1 MDWDQYLKNLEAS
14 GGRVIGPSTSAQDEA
29 NLQKTRQSLE
39 AAIAPIPDIRPKEGE
54 TSIPGLFGMA
64 AGVIPFVAPQ
74 SRFGAAM
81 LRLGEAG
88 PAVTR
93 PFVPSLAGSAVGTS
107 VGNLVEAG
115 LTGTNPLSSEF
126 GKRLLQ
132 SNIENAAFDVGGN
145 LAFSLGGKLFKVGK
159 DSLKEIGFSKGTFDT
174 EESAARKAAQEWF
187 SSRGATLTRGQL
199 TGNVSDQAIEGAMK
213 YTSGAA
219 SFAEQQ
225 KKVADA
231 LQKGSREVL
240 DTLDTSD
247 AFKAALKQG
256 DPTQM
261 AIGDRFQNAIAVAE
275 TAMKDKYRPVYQQ
288 MEQQGDGLIVDIR
301 NLKSDAQTELDRL
314 AKTKFAG
321 AGAEKRKA
329 LEDILKQDDEIPF
342 SVAHD
347 LRSNLLAGAREAKK
361 EGVAT
366 TALEGSYNKYAQG
379 LRNNMDRIA
388 VLTFGNEEE
397 KALARKLGLFGGI
410 DQPGGL
416 RTGQY
421 LANYQD
427 LETMKNAIG
436 RTKATTANNALL
448 RDYWNAQ
455 DEYANA
461 MKGFYNGTISKAL
474 KDEPSAVG
482 EYLFNIDRPERT
494 RDAFKAI
501 AEAQKYL
508 PKDQAKGLYDELQ
521 YGFLSNAFS
530 TPENIANFGKKMQD
544 PEFKKTVAYLF
555 KDSTKANL
563 IKDITNAAQFG
574 TETFAGTTAL
584 RTQGATAAI
593 GAAQAAGLGGLAYLV
608 LPDTVT
614 NKIDLP
620 SAISTAGVLWLTP
633 KFISRALTSKE
644 GADALAMIAKG
655 QNNPKY
661 FGAMSAKIADQLNKS
676 GVIDSEY
683 ISEIERKIKLPP
695 SNVAPTQAPTGGVSP
710 EGINWD
716 AYIEQAK

>member
-29 NLQKTRQSLE
+29 NLQRTRQSLE

-81 LRLGEAG
+81 LRLGETG

-132 SNIENAAFDVGGN
+132 SNIENAVFDVGGN
-145 LAFSLGGKLFKVGK
+145 LAFSLGGKAFKVGRDALK
-159 DSLKEIGFSKGTFDT
+159 DIGVKRGTFET
-174 EESAARKAAQEWF
+174 EEAAARNAAQAWF

-199 TGNVSDQAIEGAMK
+199 TGNGSEQALEGAMK
-213 YTSGAA
+213 YTSGAEY
-219 SFAEQQ
+219 FAQQQ
-225 KKVADA
+225 KNVAEA

-240 DTLDTSD
+240 DTLEVSD
-247 AFKAALKQG
+247 AFKAALIQG

-261 AIGDRFQNAIAVAE
+261 AVGDRFQNAIAAAQ

-288 MEQQGDGLIVDIR
+288 MEQQGDGLIVNISS
-301 NLKSDAQTELDRL
+301 LKADAQKELDRL
-314 AKTKFAG
+314 AKIKFAG
-321 AGAEKRKA
+321 TGTEERKA
-329 LEDILKQDDEIPF
+329 LEDILKQDDEISF
-342 SVAHD
+342 SSAHD
-347 LRSNLLAGAREAKK
+347 LRSNLLAGARESKK
-361 EGVAT
+361 EGVGA
-366 TALEGSYNKYAQG
+366 TALEAAYNKYAQG
-379 LRNNMDRIA
+379 LRNQMDNVA
-388 VLTFGNEEE
+388 VITFGNEEE
-397 KALARKLGLFGGI
+397 KALARKLGLVGGI
-410 DQPGGL
+410 DQPAGL
-416 RTGQY
+416 RSGQY
-421 LANYQD
+421 TAYNIDD
-427 LETMKNAIG
+427 LKKMNLG
-436 RTKATTANNALL
+436 RTKATTGNNALL

-455 DEYANA
+455 DSYASA
-461 MKGFYNGTISKAL
+461 MKGFYNATISQAL
-474 KDEPSAVG
+474 KDGPSAVG
-482 EYLFNIDRPERT
+482 EYLFNVSEPART
-494 RDAFKAI
+494 RDTFKAI
-501 AEAQKYL
+501 VESQKYL

-544 PEFKKTVAYLF
+544 PEFRKTVNFLF
-555 KDSTKANL
+555 RDSKKADL
-563 IKDITNAAQFG
+563 IKEITNAAQFG
-574 TETFAGTTAL
+574 TETFAGTTAI

-593 GAAQAAGLGGLAYLV
+593 GAAQATGLGLAYLM

-620 SAISTAGVLWLTP
+620 SIISTAGVLWVTP

-644 GADALAMIAKG
+644 GSDALAMIAKG

-683 ISEIERKIKLPP
+683 ISEIERKIKLPQ

>member
-29 NLQKTRQSLE
+29 NRQRTLQSLE

-54 TSIPGLFGMA
+54 TSIPGLLGMA
-64 AGVIPFVAPQ
+64 AGVVPFVSPQ

-107 VGNLVEAG
+107 VGNLIEAG
-115 LTGTNPLSSEF
+115 VTGTNPLSSEF

-132 SNIENAAFDVGGN
+132 SNIENAVFDVGGN

-159 DSLKEIGFSKGTFDT
+159 DALREIGFSKGTFDT

-213 YTSGAA
+213 YTSGAS

-275 TAMKDKYRPVYQQ
+275 TAMKDKYRPVYRQ

-301 NLKSDAQTELDRL
+301 NLKADAQAELDRL

-321 AGAEKRKA
+321 AGAEKKKA
-329 LEDILKQDDEIPF
+329 LEDVLKQEDEIPF

-361 EGVAT
+361 EGVPT

-379 LRNNMDRIA
+379 LRNEMDRVA
-388 VLTFGNEEE
+388 VITFGNEEE
-397 KALARKLGLFGGI
+397 KALARKLGLVGGI
-410 DQPGGL
+410 DQPAGL

-421 LANYQD
+421 TAYNIDD
-427 LETMKNAIG
+427 LKKMNLG
-436 RTKATTANNALL
+436 RTKATTGNNALL

-455 DEYANA
+455 DDYASA
-461 MKGFYNGTISKAL
+461 MQGFYNGTISKAL

-482 EYLFNIDRPERT
+482 EYLFNMDRPERT

-555 KDSTKANL
+555 KDSKKANL
-563 IKDITNAAQFG
+563 INEITNAAQFG

-593 GAAQAAGLGGLAYLV
+593 GAAQAAGLGGLAYLT

-614 NKIDLP
+614 SRIDLP

-633 KFISRALTSKE
+633 KFVSRALTSKE

-661 FGAMSAKIADQLNKS
+661 FGAVSGKIADQLNKS

-683 ISEIERKIKLPP
+683 ISEIERKIKLPQ

>member
-29 NLQKTRQSLE
+29 NRQKTLQSLE
-39 AAIAPIPDIRPKEGE
+39 AAIAPFPDIRPKEGE
-54 TSIPGLFGMA
+54 TSIPGLLGMV
-64 AGVIPFVAPQ
+64 AGTVPFVAPQ

-81 LRLGEAG
+81 LRLGEAA

-115 LTGTNPLSSEF
+115 LTGKNPLSTEF
-126 GKRLLQ
+126 GQRLLQ
-132 SNIENAAFDVGGN
+132 SNIENAVFDIGGN
-145 LAFSLGGKLFKVGK
+145 LAFTLGGKFFKVGK
-159 DSLKEIGFSKGTFDT
+159 DALEKNGFTKSIFDD
-174 EESAARKAAQEWF
+174 EKIAARKAAQEWL

-199 TGNVSDQAIEGAMK
+199 TGNVMDQAVEGALK

-225 KKVADA
+225 KKVAEA

-240 DTLDTSD
+240 DTLETSD
-247 AFKAALKQG
+247 AFKAALQQG

-261 AIGDRFQNAIAVAE
+261 AIGDRFQSAIIAAQK
-275 TAMKDKYRPVYQQ
+275 AMKDKYRPIYQQ

-301 NLKSDAQTELDRL
+301 NLKADAQKELDRL

-321 AGAEKRKA
+321 AGVEERKA
-329 LEDILKQDDEIPF
+329 IEDILKQDDEIPF

-347 LRSNLLAGAREAKK
+347 LRSNLLAGARESKK

-366 TALEGSYNKYAQG
+366 TALESAYNKYAQG
-379 LRNNMDRIA
+379 LRNEMDKVA

-397 KALARKLGLFGGI
+397 KALARKLGLLGGI

-421 LANYQD
+421 LANYKD
-427 LETMKNAIG
+427 LETMKDAIG

-448 RDYWNAQ
+448 REYWNAQ
-455 DEYANA
+455 DAYANA
-461 MKGFYNGTISKAL
+461 MKGFYNATISKAL
-474 KDEPSAVG
+474 QDGPSAVG
-482 EYLFNIDRPERT
+482 EYLFTVSEPART
-494 RDAFKAI
+494 RDTYKAI
-501 AEAQKYL
+501 VEAQKYL
-508 PKDQAKGLYDELQ
+508 PKEQAKGLYDELQ

-530 TPENIANFGKKMQD
+530 TPENIASFGKKMQD
-544 PEFKKTVAYLF
+544 PEFKRTINFLF
-555 KDSTKANL
+555 RDSKKADL
-563 IKDITNAAQFG
+563 IKEITNAAQFG

-593 GAAQAAGLGGLAYLV
+593 GAAQAAGLGGLAYFT

-614 NKIDLP
+614 SKIDLP

-633 KFISRALTSKE
+633 KFLSRALTSKE

-661 FGAMSAKIADQLNKS
+661 FAAVAAKVADQLNKS

-683 ISEIERKIKLPP
+683 INEIERKIRLPQG
-695 SNVAPTQAPTGGVSP
+695 NVAPSQAPTGGASP

>member
-14 GGRVIGPSTSAQDEA
+14 GGRVIGPSTSSQDEA
-29 NLQKTRQSLE
+29 NRQRTLQSLE
-39 AAIAPIPDIRPKEGE
+39 AAISFIPDIRPKEGE
-54 TSIPGLFGMA
+54 TSIPGLLGMA
-64 AGVIPFVAPQ
+64 AGTIPFIAPQ

-93 PFVPSLAGSAVGTS
+93 PFVPSLAGSAIGTS

-126 GKRLLQ
+126 GQRLLQ
-132 SNIENAAFDVGGN
+132 SNIENAVFDVGGN

-174 EESAARKAAQEWF
+174 EESAARKAAQAWF
-187 SSRGATLTRGQL
+187 SSRGATLTRGQV

-213 YTSGAA
+213 YTSGAQ

-225 KKVADA
+225 KKVAEA

-240 DTLDTSD
+240 DILDTSD

-261 AIGDRFQNAIAVAE
+261 AIGDRFQNAIAAAQ

-288 MEQQGDGLIVDIR
+288 MEQQGDGLIVNIR
-301 NLKSDAQTELDRL
+301 SLKADAQAELDRL

-321 AGAEKRKA
+321 AGAEKKKA
-329 LEDILKQDDEIPF
+329 LEDVLKQEDEIPF

-361 EGVAT
+361 EGVPT

-379 LRNNMDRIA
+379 LRNEMDRVA
-388 VLTFGNEEE
+388 VITFGNEEE
-397 KALARKLGLFGGI
+397 KALARKLGLVGGI
-410 DQPGGL
+410 DQPAGL

-421 LANYQD
+421 IAYNIDD
-427 LETMKNAIG
+427 LKKMNLG
-436 RTKATTANNALL
+436 RTKATTGNNALL

-455 DEYANA
+455 DGYASA
-461 MKGFYNGTISKAL
+461 MQGFYNGTISKAL

-482 EYLFNIDRPERT
+482 EYLFNMDRPERT

-555 KDSTKANL
+555 KDSKKANL
-563 IKDITNAAQFG
+563 INEITNAAQFG

-716 AYIEQAK
+716 TYIEQAK

>member
-29 NLQKTRQSLE
+29 NRQRTLQSLE

-54 TSIPGLFGMA
+54 TSIPGLLGMA
-64 AGVIPFVAPQ
+64 AGTIPFIAPQ

-126 GKRLLQ
+126 GQRLLQ
-132 SNIENAAFDVGGN
+132 SNIENAVFDVGGN
-145 LAFSLGGKLFKVGK
+145 LAFSLGGKAFKVGRDALK
-159 DSLKEIGFSKGTFDT
+159 DIGVKRGTFETD
-174 EESAARKAAQEWF
+174 EAAARNAAQAWF

-199 TGNVSDQAIEGAMK
+199 TGNTSDQVIEGAMK
-213 YTSGAA
+213 YSSGAA

-225 KKVADA
+225 KKVAEA

-240 DTLDTSD
+240 DTLEVSD
-247 AFKAALKQG
+247 AFKAALIQG
-256 DPTQM
+256 DPTKM
-261 AIGDRFQNAIAVAE
+261 AIGDRFQNAINVAQS
-275 TAMKDKYRPVYQQ
+275 AMKDKYRPIYEK
-288 MEQQGDGLIVDIR
+288 MEQQGDGLIINIR
-301 NLKSDAQTELDRL
+301 SLKADAQKELDRL
-314 AKTKFAG
+314 AKIKFAG
-321 AGAEKRKA
+321 AATEERRA
-329 LEDILKQDDEIPF
+329 LEDILKQDDEISF
-342 SVAHD
+342 SSAHD
-347 LRSNLLAGAREAKK
+347 LRSNLLAGARESKK
-361 EGVAT
+361 EGVGAT
-366 TALEGSYNKYAQG
+366 SLEAAYNKYAQG
-379 LRNNMDRIA
+379 LRNQMDNVA
-388 VLTFGNEEE
+388 VITFGNEEE
-397 KALARKLGLFGGI
+397 KALARKLGLVGGI

-416 RTGQY
+416 RSGQY
-421 LANYQD
+421 TAYNIDD
-427 LETMKNAIG
+427 LKKMNLGT
-436 RTKATTANNALL
+436 TKATTGNNALL

-455 DEYANA
+455 DSYASA
-461 MKGFYNGTISKAL
+461 MKGFYNATISQAL
-474 KDEPSAVG
+474 KDGPSAVG
-482 EYLFNIDRPERT
+482 EYLFTVSEPART
-494 RDAFKAI
+494 RDTFKAI

-555 KDSTKANL
+555 KDSKKANL
-563 IKDITNAAQFG
+563 INDITNAAQFG

-584 RTQGATAAI
+584 RTQSATAAI
-593 GAAQAAGLGGLAYLV
+593 GAAQATALGGIAYMV
-608 LPDTVT
+608 LPDAVT

-695 SNVAPTQAPTGGVSP
+695 SNVAPTQAPTKGVSP

>member
-14 GGRVIGPSTSAQDEA
+14 GGRVIGPSTSSQDEA
-29 NLQKTRQSLE
+29 NRQRTLQSLE
-39 AAIAPIPDIRPKEGE
+39 AAISPIPDIRPKEGE
-54 TSIPGLFGMA
+54 TSIPGLLGMA
-64 AGVIPFVAPQ
+64 AGTIPFIAPQ

-93 PFVPSLAGSAVGTS
+93 PFVPSLAGSAIGTS

-126 GKRLLQ
+126 GQRLLQ
-132 SNIENAAFDVGGN
+132 SNIENAVFDVGGN

-174 EESAARKAAQEWF
+174 EESAARKAAQAWF
-187 SSRGATLTRGQL
+187 SSRGATLTRGQV

-213 YTSGAA
+213 YTSGAQ

-225 KKVADA
+225 KKVAEA

-240 DTLDTSD
+240 DILDTSD

-261 AIGDRFQNAIAVAE
+261 AIGDRFQNAIAAAQ

-288 MEQQGDGLIVDIR
+288 MEQQGDGLIVNIR
-301 NLKSDAQTELDRL
+301 SLKADAQAELDRL

-321 AGAEKRKA
+321 AGAEKKKA
-329 LEDILKQDDEIPF
+329 LEDVLKQEDEIPF

-361 EGVAT
+361 EGVPT

-379 LRNNMDRIA
+379 LRNEMDRVA
-388 VLTFGNEEE
+388 VITFGNEEE
-397 KALARKLGLFGGI
+397 KALARKLGLVGGI
-410 DQPGGL
+410 DQPAGL

-421 LANYQD
+421 IAYNIDD
-427 LETMKNAIG
+427 LKKMNLG
-436 RTKATTANNALL
+436 RTKATTGNNALL

-455 DEYANA
+455 DGYASA
-461 MKGFYNGTISKAL
+461 MQGFYNGTISKAL

-482 EYLFNIDRPERT
+482 EYLFNMDRPERT

-501 AEAQKYL
+501 AESQKYL

-555 KDSTKANL
+555 KDSKKANL
-563 IKDITNAAQFG
+563 INDITNAAQFG

-593 GAAQAAGLGGLAYLV
+593 GAAQAAGLGGVAYLT

-614 NKIDLP
+614 SKIDLP

-633 KFISRALTSKE
+633 KFVSRALTSKE

-683 ISEIERKIKLPP
+683 ISEIERKIKLPQ

>member
-29 NLQKTRQSLE
+29 NLQRTRQSLE

-132 SNIENAAFDVGGN
+132 SNIENAVFDVGGN
-145 LAFSLGGKLFKVGK
+145 LAFSLGGKAFKVGRDALK
-159 DSLKEIGFSKGTFDT
+159 DIGVKRGTFET
-174 EESAARKAAQEWF
+174 EEAAARNAAQAWF

-199 TGNVSDQAIEGAMK
+199 TGNTSDQVIEGAMK
-213 YTSGAA
+213 YSSGAA

-225 KKVADA
+225 KNVADA

-240 DTLDTSD
+240 DTLEVSD

-261 AIGDRFQNAIAVAE
+261 AIGDRFQNAIGVAE
-275 TAMKDKYRPVYQQ
+275 TAMKDKYRPVYRQ

-301 NLKSDAQTELDRL
+301 NLKTDAQAELDSL

-321 AGAEKRKA
+321 AGAEKKKA
-329 LEDILKQDDEIPF
+329 LEDVLKQEDEIPF

-347 LRSNLLAGAREAKK
+347 LRSNLLAGARESKK
-361 EGVAT
+361 EGVPT

-379 LRNNMDRIA
+379 LRNEMDRVA
-388 VLTFGNEEE
+388 VITFGNEEE
-397 KALARKLGLFGGI
+397 KALARKLGLVGGI
-410 DQPGGL
+410 DQPAGL

-421 LANYQD
+421 TAYNIDD
-427 LETMKNAIG
+427 LKKMNLG
-436 RTKATTANNALL
+436 RTKATTGNNALL

-455 DEYANA
+455 DDYASA
-461 MKGFYNGTISKAL
+461 MQGFYNGTISKAL

-482 EYLFNIDRPERT
+482 EYLFNMDRPERT

-508 PKDQAKGLYDELQ
+508 PKDQSKGLYDELQ

-544 PEFKKTVAYLF
+544 PEFRRTVTFLF
-555 KDSTKANL
+555 RDSKKANL

-584 RTQGATAAI
+584 RTQSATAAI
-593 GAAQAAGLGGLAYLV
+593 GAAQATALGGLAYMV

>member
-29 NLQKTRQSLE
+29 NLQRTRQSLE

-54 TSIPGLFGMA
+54 TNIPGLLGMA
-64 AGVIPFVAPQ
+64 AGVVPFIAPQ

-81 LRLGEAG
+81 LRLGEAA

-93 PFVPSLAGSAVGTS
+93 PFVPSLAGSAIGTS
-107 VGNLVEAG
+107 VGNLVEAS

-126 GKRLLQ
+126 GQRLIQ
-132 SNIENAAFDVGGN
+132 SNIENAVFDVGGN

-159 DSLKEIGFSKGTFDT
+159 DALKEIGFSKGTFDT

-213 YTSGAA
+213 YTSGAS

-225 KKVADA
+225 KKVAEA

-261 AIGDRFQNAIAVAE
+261 AIGDRFQNAIDVAQ

-321 AGAEKRKA
+321 AGAEKKRA
-329 LEDILKQDDEIPF
+329 LEDVLKQEDEIPF

-361 EGVAT
+361 EGVPT

-379 LRNNMDRIA
+379 LRNEMDRVA
-388 VLTFGNEEE
+388 VITFGNEEE
-397 KALARKLGLFGGI
+397 KALARKLGLVGGI
-410 DQPGGL
+410 DQPAGL

-421 LANYQD
+421 TAYNIDD
-427 LETMKNAIG
+427 LKKMNLG
-436 RTKATTANNALL
+436 RTKATTGNNALL

-455 DEYANA
+455 DNYASA
-461 MKGFYNGTISKAL
+461 MQGFYNGTISKAL

-482 EYLFNIDRPERT
+482 EYLFNMDRPERT

-555 KDSTKANL
+555 KDSKKANL
-563 IKDITNAAQFG
+563 INEITNAAQFG

-593 GAAQAAGLGGLAYLV
+593 GAAQAAGLGGLAYLT

-614 NKIDLP
+614 SRIDLP

-633 KFISRALTSKE
+633 KFVSRALTSKE

-661 FGAMSAKIADQLNKS
+661 FGAVSGKIADQLNKS

-695 SNVAPTQAPTGGVSP
+695 SNVAPTQAPTGGISP

>member
-29 NLQKTRQSLE
+29 NLQRTRQSLE

-115 LTGTNPLSSEF
+115 ATGKNPLSSEF

-132 SNIENAAFDVGGN
+132 SNIENAVFDVGGN

-159 DSLKEIGFSKGTFDT
+159 DALREIGFSKGAFDT

-225 KKVADA
+225 KKVAEA

-240 DTLDTSD
+240 DTLETSD
-247 AFKAALKQG
+247 SFKAALQQG
-256 DPTQM
+256 DPTKM
-261 AIGDRFQNAIAVAE
+261 AIGDRFQNAIIAAQ
-275 TAMKDKYRPVYQQ
+275 TAMKDKYRPIYQQ
-288 MEQQGDGLIVDIR
+288 MEDQGDGLIINIR
-301 NLKSDAQTELDRL
+301 GLKADAQKELDRL
-314 AKTKFAG
+314 ARIKFAG
-321 AGAEKRKA
+321 AATEERRA
-329 LEDILKQDDEIPF
+329 LEDILKQDDEISF
-342 SVAHD
+342 SSAHD
-347 LRSNLLAGAREAKK
+347 LRSNLLAGARESKK
-361 EGVAT
+361 EGVGAT
-366 TALEGSYNKYAQG
+366 SLEAAYNKYAQG
-379 LRNNMDRIA
+379 LRNQMDNVA
-388 VLTFGNEEE
+388 VITFGNEEE
-397 KALARKLGLFGGI
+397 KALARKLGLVGGI
-410 DQPGGL
+410 DQPAGL
-416 RTGQY
+416 RSGQY
-421 LANYQD
+421 TAYNIDD
-427 LETMKNAIG
+427 LKKMNLG
-436 RTKATTANNALL
+436 RTKATTGNNALL

-455 DEYANA
+455 DGYASA
-461 MKGFYNGTISKAL
+461 MQGFYNATISQAL
-474 KDEPSAVG
+474 KDGPSAVG
-482 EYLFNIDRPERT
+482 EYLFNVSEPART
-494 RDAFKAI
+494 RDTFQAI
-501 AEAQKYL
+501 VEAQKYL

-544 PEFKKTVAYLF
+544 PEFRRTVTFLF
-555 KDSTKANL
+555 RDSKKANL

-614 NKIDLP
+614 NKIDFQ
-620 SAISTAGVLWLTP
+620 SAVSTAGVLWVTP

>member
-29 NLQKTRQSLE
+29 NLQRTRQSLE

-81 LRLGEAG
+81 LRLGETG

-115 LTGTNPLSSEF
+115 LTNTNPLSSEF

-132 SNIENAAFDVGGN
+132 SNIENAVFDVGGN
-145 LAFSLGGKLFKVGK
+145 LAFSLGGKAFKVGRDALK
-159 DSLKEIGFSKGTFDT
+159 DIGVKRGTFET
-174 EESAARKAAQEWF
+174 EEAAARNAAQAWF

-199 TGNVSDQAIEGAMK
+199 TGNGSEQALEGAMK
-213 YTSGAA
+213 YTSGAEY
-219 SFAEQQ
+219 FAQQQ
-225 KKVADA
+225 KNVAEA

-240 DTLDTSD
+240 DTLEVSD
-247 AFKAALKQG
+247 AFKAALIQG

-261 AIGDRFQNAIAVAE
+261 AVGDRFQNAIAAAQ

-288 MEQQGDGLIVDIR
+288 MEQQGDGLIVNISS
-301 NLKSDAQTELDRL
+301 LKADAQKELDRL
-314 AKTKFAG
+314 AKIKFAG
-321 AGAEKRKA
+321 TGTEERKA
-329 LEDILKQDDEIPF
+329 LEDILKQDDEISF
-342 SVAHD
+342 SSAHD
-347 LRSNLLAGAREAKK
+347 LRSNLLAGARESKK
-361 EGVAT
+361 EGVGA
-366 TALEGSYNKYAQG
+366 TALEAAYNKYAQG
-379 LRNNMDRIA
+379 LRNQMDNVA
-388 VLTFGNEEE
+388 VITFGNEEE
-397 KALARKLGLFGGI
+397 KALARKLGLVGGI
-410 DQPGGL
+410 DQPAGL
-416 RTGQY
+416 RSGQY
-421 LANYQD
+421 TAYNIDD
-427 LETMKNAIG
+427 LKKMNLG
-436 RTKATTANNALL
+436 RTKATTGNNALL

-455 DEYANA
+455 DSYASA
-461 MKGFYNGTISKAL
+461 MKGFYNATISQAL
-474 KDEPSAVG
+474 KDGPSAVG
-482 EYLFNIDRPERT
+482 EYLFNVSEPART
-494 RDAFKAI
+494 RDTFKAI
-501 AEAQKYL
+501 VESQKYL

-544 PEFKKTVAYLF
+544 PEFRKTVNFLF
-555 KDSTKANL
+555 RDSKKADL
-563 IKDITNAAQFG
+563 IKEITNAAQFG
-574 TETFAGTTAL
+574 TETFAGTTAI

-593 GAAQAAGLGGLAYLV
+593 GAAQATGLGLAYLM

-620 SAISTAGVLWLTP
+620 SIISTAGVLWVTP

-644 GADALAMIAKG
+644 GSDALAMIAKG

-683 ISEIERKIKLPP
+683 ISEIERKIKLPQ

>member
-14 GGRVIGPSTSAQDEA
+14 GGRVIGPSTSTQDEA
-29 NLQKTRQSLE
+29 NRQRTLQSLE

-54 TSIPGLFGMA
+54 TSIPGLLGMA
-64 AGVIPFVAPQ
+64 AGTIPFIAPQ

-132 SNIENAAFDVGGN
+132 SNIENAVFDVGGN
-145 LAFSLGGKLFKVGK
+145 LAFSLGGKAFKVGR
-159 DSLKEIGFSKGTFDT
+159 DALKNIGVKRGTFET
-174 EESAARKAAQEWF
+174 EEAAARNAAQAWF
-187 SSRGATLTRGQL
+187 SSRDATLTRGQL
-199 TGNVSDQAIEGAMK
+199 TGNGSEQALEGAMK
-213 YTSGAA
+213 YTSGAEY
-219 SFAEQQ
+219 FAQQQ
-225 KKVADA
+225 KNVAEA

-240 DTLDTSD
+240 DTLEVSD
-247 AFKAALKQG
+247 AFKAALIQG

-261 AIGDRFQNAIAVAE
+261 AVGDRFQNAIAAAQ

-288 MEQQGDGLIVDIR
+288 MEQQGDGLIVNISS
-301 NLKSDAQTELDRL
+301 LKADAQKELDRL
-314 AKTKFAG
+314 AKIKFAG
-321 AGAEKRKA
+321 TGTEERRA
-329 LEDILKQDDEIPF
+329 LEDILKQDDEISF
-342 SVAHD
+342 SSAHD
-347 LRSNLLAGAREAKK
+347 LRSNLLAGARESKK
-361 EGVAT
+361 EGVGA
-366 TALEGSYNKYAQG
+366 TALEAAYNKYAQG
-379 LRNNMDRIA
+379 LRNQMDNVA
-388 VLTFGNEEE
+388 VITFGNEEE
-397 KALARKLGLFGGI
+397 KAAARKLGLVGGI
-410 DQPGGL
+410 DQPAGL
-416 RTGQY
+416 RSGQY
-421 LANYQD
+421 TAYNIDD
-427 LETMKNAIG
+427 LKKMNLG
-436 RTKATTANNALL
+436 RTKATTGNNALL

-455 DEYANA
+455 DSYASA
-461 MKGFYNGTISKAL
+461 MKGFYNGTISQAL
-474 KDEPSAVG
+474 KDGPSAVG
-482 EYLFNIDRPERT
+482 EYLFTVSEPART
-494 RDAFKAI
+494 RDTFKAI
-501 AEAQKYL
+501 AESQKYL
-508 PKDQAKGLYDELQ
+508 PKEQAKGLYDELQ

-530 TPENIANFGKKMQD
+530 TPENITNFGKKMQD
-544 PEFKKTVAYLF
+544 PEFRKTVNFLF
-555 KDSTKANL
+555 RDSKKADL
-563 IKDITNAAQFG
+563 IKEITNAAQFG
-574 TETFAGTTAL
+574 TETFAGTTAI

-593 GAAQAAGLGGLAYLV
+593 GAGQTIGLGLAYLA
-608 LPDTVT
+608 LPDSVT

-620 SAISTAGVLWLTP
+620 SAISTAGVLWITP

-683 ISEIERKIKLPP
+683 ISEIERKIKLPQ

-716 AYIEQAK
+716 AYIQQAK

>member
-29 NLQKTRQSLE
+29 NLQRTRQSLE

-64 AGVIPFVAPQ
+64 AGVIPFVSPQ

-132 SNIENAAFDVGGN
+132 SNIENAVFDVGGN

-159 DSLKEIGFSKGTFDT
+159 DSLEKIGVKRGTFET
-174 EESAARKAAQEWF
+174 EESAARNAAQAWF

-199 TGNVSDQAIEGAMK
+199 TGNGSEQALEGAMK
-213 YTSGAA
+213 YTSGAEY
-219 SFAEQQ
+219 FAQQQ
-225 KKVADA
+225 KKVAEA

-240 DTLDTSD
+240 DTLEVSD

-275 TAMKDKYRPVYQQ
+275 TAMKDKYRPVYRQ

-301 NLKSDAQTELDRL
+301 NLKADAQAELDRL

-321 AGAEKRKA
+321 AGAEKKKA
-329 LEDILKQDDEIPF
+329 LEDVLKQEDEIPF

-361 EGVAT
+361 EGVPT
-366 TALEGSYNKYAQG
+366 TALEGEYNKYAQG
-379 LRNNMDRIA
+379 LRNEMDRVA
-388 VLTFGNEEE
+388 VITFGNEEE
-397 KALARKLGLFGGI
+397 KALARKLGLIGGI
-410 DQPGGL
+410 DQPAGL
-416 RTGQY
+416 RSGQY
-421 LANYQD
+421 TAYNIDD
-427 LETMKNAIG
+427 LKKMNLG
-436 RTKATTANNALL
+436 RTKATTGNNALL

-455 DEYANA
+455 DDYASA
-461 MKGFYNGTISKAL
+461 MQGFYNGTISKAL

-482 EYLFNIDRPERT
+482 EYLFNMDRPERT

-544 PEFKKTVAYLF
+544 PEFRRTVTFLF
-555 KDSTKANL
+555 RDSKKANL

-574 TETFAGTTAL
+574 TETFAGTTAI

-593 GAAQAAGLGGLAYLV
+593 GAAQATGLGLAYLA

-614 NKIDLP
+614 NKIDLQ

-695 SNVAPTQAPTGGVSP
+695 SNVAPTQAPTGGVSS

>member
-29 NLQKTRQSLE
+29 NRQKTRQSLE

-64 AGVIPFVAPQ
+64 AGVLPFVAPQ

-93 PFVPSLAGSAVGTS
+93 PFVPSLAGSAIGTS

-126 GKRLLQ
+126 GQRLLQ
-132 SNIENAAFDVGGN
+132 SNIENAVFDVGGN

-159 DSLKEIGFSKGTFDT
+159 DSLKEIGFSKGTFDS
-174 EESAARKAAQEWF
+174 EESAARKAAQAWF
-187 SSRGATLTRGQL
+187 SSRGATLTRGQV

-261 AIGDRFQNAIAVAE
+261 AIGDRFQNAISVAE

-301 NLKSDAQTELDRL
+301 NLKADAQAELDRL

-321 AGAEKRKA
+321 AGAEKKKA
-329 LEDILKQDDEIPF
+329 LEDVLKQEDEIPF

-361 EGVAT
+361 EGVPT

-379 LRNNMDRIA
+379 LRNEMDRVA
-388 VLTFGNEEE
+388 VITFGNEEE
-397 KALARKLGLFGGI
+397 KALARKLGLVGGI
-410 DQPGGL
+410 DQPAGL
-416 RTGQY
+416 RSGQY
-421 LANYQD
+421 TAYNIDD
-427 LETMKNAIG
+427 LKKMNLG
-436 RTKATTANNALL
+436 RTKATTGNNALL

-455 DEYANA
+455 DGYASA
-461 MKGFYNGTISKAL
+461 MQGFYNGTISKAL

-482 EYLFNIDRPERT
+482 EYLFNMDRPERT

-530 TPENIANFGKKMQD
+530 TPDKIAEFGRRMQD

-555 KDSTKANL
+555 KDSKKANL
-563 IKDITNAAQFG
+563 INEITNAAQFG

-614 NKIDLP
+614 SKIDLP

-633 KFISRALTSKE
+633 KFVSRALTSKE
-644 GADALAMIAKG
+644 GADALAMIARG

-661 FGAMSAKIADQLNKS
+661 FGAVSAKIADQLNKS

-683 ISEIERKIKLPP
+683 ISEIERKIKLPQ

>member
-1 MDWDQYLKNLEAS
+1 
-14 GGRVIGPSTSAQDEA
+14 
-29 NLQKTRQSLE
+29 
-39 AAIAPIPDIRPKEGE
+39 
-54 TSIPGLFGMA
+54 
-64 AGVIPFVAPQ
+64 
-74 SRFGAAM
+74 
-81 LRLGEAG
+81 
-88 PAVTR
+88 
-93 PFVPSLAGSAVGTS
+93 
-107 VGNLVEAG
+107 
-115 LTGTNPLSSEF
+115 
-126 GKRLLQ
+126 
-132 SNIENAAFDVGGN
+132 
-145 LAFSLGGKLFKVGK
+145 
-159 DSLKEIGFSKGTFDT
+159 
-174 EESAARKAAQEWF
+174 
-187 SSRGATLTRGQL
+187 
-199 TGNVSDQAIEGAMK
+199 MK
-213 YTSGAA
+213 YTSGAQ

-225 KKVADA
+225 KKVAEA

-261 AIGDRFQNAIAVAE
+261 AIGDRFQNAIDVAQ

-288 MEQQGDGLIVDIR
+288 MEQQGDGLIINIR
-301 NLKSDAQTELDRL
+301 NLKADAQAELDRL

-321 AGAEKRKA
+321 AGAEKKKA
-329 LEDILKQDDEIPF
+329 LEDVLKQEDEIPF

-361 EGVAT
+361 EGVPT

-379 LRNNMDRIA
+379 LRNEMDRVA
-388 VLTFGNEEE
+388 VITFGNEEE
-397 KALARKLGLFGGI
+397 KALARKLGLVGGI
-410 DQPGGL
+410 DQPAGL
-416 RTGQY
+416 RSGQY
-421 LANYQD
+421 TAYNIDD
-427 LETMKNAIG
+427 LKKMNLG
-436 RTKATTANNALL
+436 RTKATTGNNALL

-455 DEYANA
+455 DGYASA
-461 MKGFYNGTISKAL
+461 MQGFYNGTISKAL

-482 EYLFNIDRPERT
+482 EYLFNMDRPERT

-530 TPENIANFGKKMQD
+530 TPENIANFGKKMQN

-555 KDSTKANL
+555 KDSKKGNL
-563 IKDITNAAQFG
+563 INDITNAAQFG

-614 NKIDLP
+614 SKIDLP

-633 KFISRALTSKE
+633 KFVSRALTSKE
-644 GADALAMIAKG
+644 GADALAMISKG
-655 QNNPKY
+655 QNNPRY

-683 ISEIERKIKLPP
+683 ISEIERKIKLPQ
-695 SNVAPTQAPTGGVSP
+695 SNVAPTQAPIGGVSP

>member
-29 NLQKTRQSLE
+29 NRQRTLQSLE

-115 LTGTNPLSSEF
+115 ATGKNPLSSEF

-132 SNIENAAFDVGGN
+132 SNIENAVFDVGGN

-159 DSLKEIGFSKGTFDT
+159 DSLKEIGFSKGVFDD

-213 YTSGAA
+213 YTSGAT

-225 KKVADA
+225 KKVAEA

-240 DTLDTSD
+240 DTLEVSD
-247 AFKAALKQG
+247 AFKAALIQG
-256 DPTQM
+256 DPTKM
-261 AIGDRFQNAIAVAE
+261 AVGDRFQNAIDVAQS
-275 TAMKDKYRPVYQQ
+275 AMKDKYRPIYEQ

-301 NLKSDAQTELDRL
+301 NLKSDAQIELDRL
-314 AKTKFAG
+314 SKTKFAG
-321 AGAEKRKA
+321 AGAEKKRA
-329 LEDILKQDDEIPF
+329 LEDILKQDDEISF

-361 EGVAT
+361 DGVAT
-366 TALEGSYNKYAQG
+366 TVLEGSYNKYAQG
-379 LRNNMDRIA
+379 LRNQMDSVA
-388 VLTFGNEEE
+388 VITFGNEEE
-397 KALARKLGLFGGI
+397 KALARKLGLLGGI
-410 DQPGGL
+410 DQPAGL
-416 RTGQY
+416 RSGQY
-421 LANYQD
+421 TAYNIDD
-427 LETMKNAIG
+427 LKKMNLG
-436 RTKATTANNALL
+436 RTKATTGNNALL

-455 DEYANA
+455 ESYASG
-461 MKGFYNGTISKAL
+461 MQGFYNATISQAL
-474 KDEPSAVG
+474 KDGPSAVG
-482 EYLFNIDRPERT
+482 EYLFSMTEPART

-544 PEFKKTVAYLF
+544 PEFRKTVTFLF
-555 KDSTKANL
+555 RDSKKANL

-614 NKIDLP
+614 NKIDFQ
-620 SAISTAGVLWLTP
+620 SAVSTAGVLWVTP

-683 ISEIERKIKLPP
+683 ISEIERKIKLPQ

>member
-29 NLQKTRQSLE
+29 NRQRTLQSLE

-54 TSIPGLFGMA
+54 TSIPGLLGMA
-64 AGVIPFVAPQ
+64 AGTIPFIAPQ

-93 PFVPSLAGSAVGTS
+93 PFIPSLAGSAVGTS
-107 VGNLVEAG
+107 VGNLIEAG
-115 LTGTNPLSSEF
+115 ATGTNPLSSEF

-132 SNIENAAFDVGGN
+132 SNIENAVFDVGGN
-145 LAFSLGGKLFKVGK
+145 LAFSLGGKAFKVGRDALK
-159 DSLKEIGFSKGTFDT
+159 DIGVKRGTFET
-174 EESAARKAAQEWF
+174 EEAAARNAAQAWF

-199 TGNVSDQAIEGAMK
+199 TGNGTEQALEGAMK
-213 YTSGAA
+213 YTSGAEY
-219 SFAEQQ
+219 FAQQQ
-225 KKVADA
+225 KNVAEA

-240 DTLDTSD
+240 DTLEVSD
-247 AFKAALKQG
+247 AFKAALIQG

-261 AIGDRFQNAIAVAE
+261 AVGDRFQNAIAAAQ

-288 MEQQGDGLIVDIR
+288 MEQQGDGLIVNISS
-301 NLKSDAQTELDRL
+301 LKADAQKELDRL
-314 AKTKFAG
+314 AKIKFAG
-321 AGAEKRKA
+321 TGTEERRA
-329 LEDILKQDDEIPF
+329 LEDILKQDDEISF
-342 SVAHD
+342 SSAHD
-347 LRSNLLAGAREAKK
+347 LRSNLLAGARESKK
-361 EGVAT
+361 EGVGS
-366 TALEGSYNKYAQG
+366 TALEAAYNKYAQG
-379 LRNNMDRIA
+379 LRNQMDNVA
-388 VLTFGNEEE
+388 VITFGNEEQ
-397 KALARKLGLFGGI
+397 KAAARKLGLVGGI
-410 DQPGGL
+410 DQPAGL
-416 RTGQY
+416 RSGQY
-421 LANYQD
+421 TAYNIDD
-427 LETMKNAIG
+427 LKKMNLG
-436 RTKATTANNALL
+436 RTKATTGNNALL

-455 DEYANA
+455 DSYASA
-461 MKGFYNGTISKAL
+461 MKGFYNATISQAL
-474 KDEPSAVG
+474 KDGPSAVG
-482 EYLFNIDRPERT
+482 EYLFNVSEPART
-494 RDAFKAI
+494 RDTFKAI
-501 AEAQKYL
+501 VESEKYL

-544 PEFKKTVAYLF
+544 PEFRKTVNFLF
-555 KDSTKANL
+555 RDSKKADL
-563 IKDITNAAQFG
+563 IKEITNAAQFG
-574 TETFAGTTAL
+574 TETFAGTTAI
-584 RTQGATAAI
+584 RTRGATAAI
-593 GAAQAAGLGGLAYLV
+593 GAAQATGLGLAYLV

-614 NKIDLP
+614 NKMDLP
-620 SAISTAGVLWLTP
+620 SIISTAGVLWVTP

-661 FGAMSAKIADQLNKS
+661 FGAVSGKIADQLNKS

-683 ISEIERKIKLPP
+683 ISEIERKIKLPQ
-695 SNVAPTQAPTGGVSP
+695 SNVAPTQAPTGGVSS

>member
-1 MDWDQYLKNLEAS
+1 
-14 GGRVIGPSTSAQDEA
+14 
-29 NLQKTRQSLE
+29 
-39 AAIAPIPDIRPKEGE
+39 
-54 TSIPGLFGMA
+54 MA
-64 AGVIPFVAPQ
+64 AGVLPFVAPQ

-115 LTGTNPLSSEF
+115 LMGTNPLSSEF

-132 SNIENAAFDVGGN
+132 SNIENAVFDVGGN

-159 DSLKEIGFSKGTFDT
+159 DSLKEIGFSKGAFDN

-225 KKVADA
+225 KKVAEA

-240 DTLDTSD
+240 DTLEVSD
-247 AFKAALKQG
+247 AFKAALIQG
-256 DPTQM
+256 DPTKM
-261 AIGDRFQNAIAVAE
+261 AVGDRFQNAINVAQS
-275 TAMKDKYRPVYQQ
+275 AMKDKYRPIYEQ

-301 NLKSDAQTELDRL
+301 NLKSDAQIELDRL

-321 AGAEKRKA
+321 AGAEKKKA
-329 LEDILKQDDEIPF
+329 LEDILKQDDEISF

-361 EGVAT
+361 DGVAT
-366 TALEGSYNKYAQG
+366 TALEGSYNKYAKG
-379 LRNNMDRIA
+379 LRYEMDKIS

-397 KALARKLGLFGGI
+397 KALARKLGLLGGI
-410 DQPGGL
+410 DQPAGL

-421 LANYQD
+421 LADFKD

-436 RTKATTANNALL
+436 RTKATTANNTLL
-448 RDYWNAQ
+448 REYWNAQ
-455 DEYANA
+455 ESYASG
-461 MKGFYNGTISKAL
+461 MQGFYNATISQAL
-474 KDEPSAVG
+474 KDGPSAVG
-482 EYLFNIDRPERT
+482 EYLFSITEPART
-494 RDAFKAI
+494 RDTFQAI

-544 PEFKKTVAYLF
+544 PEFRKTVTFLF
-555 KDSTKANL
+555 RDSKKANL

-593 GAAQAAGLGGLAYLV
+593 GAAQAAGLGGLAYMV

-614 NKIDLP
+614 NKIDLQ
-620 SAISTAGVLWLTP
+620 SAVSTAGVLWVTP

-644 GADALAMIAKG
+644 GSDALAMIAKG

-661 FGAMSAKIADQLNKS
+661 FGAMSAKIAAQLNKS
-676 GVIDSEY
+676 GIIDSEY
-683 ISEIERKIKLPP
+683 ISEIERKIKLPQ
-695 SNVAPTQAPTGGVSP
+695 SNVAPTQEPTGGVSP